1 MVTAQRVRDY
11 IPIMKQILLKS
22 NNSWVKGTARTVD
35 ITCSYLPGLKTQCAF
50 TYHKDVHIVARIT
63 LAETFK
69 SSGNTSRLLLNS
81 SKTEKYNPGGQ
92 DLSHHLAVHIPGAGC
107 PFSDVLPQL
116 ASPSLSPLTSI
127 LPTLSHYS
135 LVGKRNDSTVR
146 KKVRKILVVLSQAVL
161 LRKLIKV
168 SSSRHSSPSCV

>member
-116 ASPSLSPLTSI
+116 ASPSLSPPHPIPLLTSWQ
-127 LPTLSHYS
+127 TKWFHCQEK
-135 LVGKRNDSTVR
+135 GKKDSCSF
-146 KKVRKILVVLSQAVL
+146 IP
-161 LRKLIKV
+161 
-168 SSSRHSSPSCV
+168 SRTPEEVN